1 MMQFA
6 LVFVLLLVLLL
17 GILAQEGVR
26 GARVGSMNR

>member
-17 GILAQEGVR
+17 GSLPRR
-26 GARVGSMNR
+26 GFAARESAT